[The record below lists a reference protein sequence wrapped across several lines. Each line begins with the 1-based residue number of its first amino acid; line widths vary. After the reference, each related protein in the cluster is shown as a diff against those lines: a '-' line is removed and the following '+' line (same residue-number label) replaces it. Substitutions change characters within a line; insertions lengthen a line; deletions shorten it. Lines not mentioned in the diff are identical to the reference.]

1 MSLDTDQGRLRKG
14 SFSFYEETLQQLEKL
29 AEQRKQEKDTDLQKI
44 ALQIG
49 TLFLSMSKGRLD
61 PATRRIGYW
70 NVDDLA
76 DDLRQWVLLGNDWL
90 ERHGHPI
97 SPGSSTTLT
106 SLLGALAMN
115 MGGPSQQ
122 GVTQPTDMVPAPVIE
137 EREEPPAEVMIG
149 GNVLSSLNLDESPM
163 L

>member
-14 SFSFYEETLQQLEKL
+14 SFSFYEETLQQLERL

-49 TLFLSMSKGRLD
+49 TIFLSMSKGRLD
-61 PATRRIGYW
+61 PTTGRIGHW

-76 DDLRQWVLLGNDWL
+76 EDLRQWVLLGSDWL

-97 SPGSSTTLT
+97 NSGSPQAFT

-115 MGGPSQQ
+115 MSGSLPQ
-122 GVTQPTDMVPAPVIE
+122 GATQPTAVAPPSVPE
-137 EREEPPAEVMIG
+137 ELEEPPVEAMIG